1 MKNSNSGKSL
11 LDLAEEILLEKKE
24 HTNMYELF
32 DIACKKRGIKE
43 SHKKE
48 LIAQFY
54 TDMISSAKFVYLGD
68 NEWDLKGNQEIT
80 LWEKDGS
87 YYKEYNKVDVPGE
100 ISDDPKVVKAAKAK
114 AAKAARAAKAKI
126 AKAAKLKAAA
136 EEAALLEEASA
147 VVEEPV
153 VTVEVVEN
161 EVAVGKDIP
170 VIVEIIPEQTLEFEE
185 ELFEEVDDDFDE
197 EKYNE
202 YMDTYEDQYED

>member
-1 MKNSNSGKSL
+1 MKNNSGKSL

-32 DIACKKRGIKE
+32 DIACKRRGIKE
-43 SHKKE
+43 NQKKE
-48 LIAQFY
+48 LVAQFY

-87 YYKEYNKVDVPGE
+87 YYKEYNKVTVPGE
-100 ISDDPKVVKAAKAK
+100 IEEDPKAIKAAKAK
-114 AAKAARAAKAKI
+114 AAKAARAAKAKA
-126 AKAAKLKAAA
+126 AKAAKAQAA
-136 EEAALLEEASA
+136 EEAALLEEA
-147 VVEEPV
+147 VKKEVKVEE
-153 VTVEVVEN
+153 
-161 EVAVGKDIP
+161 IP

-185 ELFEEVDDDFDE
+185 ELFEEIDDDFDE